1 MQEYG
6 IMSKIAQGNQKG
18 FTFIEIIIAAL
29 ILSIG
34 ILGVVTMQVT
44 SIKANSFSIGLTEA
58 ATFAQN
64 KVEELTVLAYD
75 DVDLRDDGDVTNL
88 NIIAQNG
95 TNQDTDNTGIDDDE
109 EGNPV
114 DGITNF
120 GLDDIST
127 PDGSQQAVGATNI
140 QYNIL
145 WNIAVDKPAVN
156 AKHIRV
162 HVLWQA
168 KGVIKTVSLD
178 RIKADF

>member
-18 FTFIEIIIAAL
+18 FTFIEIMIAAL
-29 ILSIG
+29 ILLTG
-34 ILGVVTMQVT
+34 ILGIAKMQIT
-44 SIKANSFSIGLTEA
+44 AIKGNSYSIGLTEA

-64 KVEELTVLAYD
+64 KVEELVALAYD
-75 DVDLRDDGDVTNL
+75 DVDLDDDDGD
-88 NIIAQNG
+88 G

-114 DGITNF
+114 DGVTNF
-120 GLDDIST
+120 GLDDIFT

-140 QYNIL
+140 QYDIL
-145 WNIAVDKPAVN
+145 WNIAVDKPAAN

-162 HVLWQA
+162 NVLWQT
-168 KGVIKTVSLD
+168 KGVIRIASLD
-178 RIKADF
+178 RIKANF

>member
-1 MQEYG
+1 
-6 IMSKIAQGNQKG
+6 MSKIAQGNQKG

-44 SIKANSFSIGLTEA
+44 AIKGNSFSTGLTEA

-75 DVDLRDDGDVTNL
+75 DVELNDDDGD
-88 NIIAQNG
+88 G

-120 GLDDIST
+120 GLDDIFT

-140 QYNIL
+140 QYDIL

-168 KGVIKTVSLD
+168 KGVIRTVSLD